1 MSVEHSEILD
11 DADWLSRGQSLEVAG
26 TPESLTKA
34 TECYDRAISIL
45 QSRSPQTADV
55 TQRLAI
61 AWMNRGNSLQKQSGG
76 ALDAVHAYD
85 RAISLFAL
93 LSTDD
98 EITNRAGAAW
108 LNRGQALQRVGD
120 TNHQLEAVTSTQQA
134 AELLSKL
141 PVDSNLDYRLNLA
154 GAQTNLAQLLIES
167 ELPDRYMRA
176 SAAVATALE
185 LIAQHEQLRAGFA
198 EIGLKARRTLCQII
212 GQWLVATDD
221 TDQQA
226 KLIARASDTVD
237 TGMLLARHWESLGV
251 TNFRPLIERLF
262 RFGTAFYQRHQVHF
276 LADFVR
282 ENLDPS
288 VSSDAITT
296 HPKLLIIACEA
307 LTSARNDLRTNY
319 TIVNHDTAS
328 ERRLQALEQIET
340 ALSRLSDHLPQAS

>member
-1 MSVEHSEILD
+1 MSVDHPETLD
-11 DADWLSRGQSLEVAG
+11 DDAWLARGQSLEAAG
-26 TPESLTKA
+26 TPESLAKA
-34 TECYDRAISIL
+34 TECYDRAIAIL
-45 QSRSPQTADV
+45 QSCSTQTANV

-93 LSTDD
+93 LPTD
-98 EITNRAGAAW
+98 EVITNRTGAAW

-120 TNHQLEAVTSTQQA
+120 VNHQLEAVTSTQQA

-167 ELPDRYMRA
+167 ELSDRYMRA

-185 LIAQHEQLRAGFA
+185 LTAQHEQQRAGFA
-198 EIGLKARRTLCQII
+198 DIGLKARRTLCQII
-212 GQWLVATDD
+212 GQWLIATDD
-221 TDQQA
+221 AEQQA

-237 TGMLLARHWESLGV
+237 TGMLLARHWESLGAAQ
-251 TNFRPLIERLF
+251 FRPLTERLF

-296 HPKLLIIACEA
+296 CPELRVIASEA
-307 LTSARNDLRTNY
+307 LTSARNELRTNF
-319 TIVNHDTAS
+319 TIVSHDAAS
-328 ERRLQALEQIET
+328 ERRLQALEQIES
-340 ALSRLSDHLPQAS
+340 ALTRLSDHLPHTS